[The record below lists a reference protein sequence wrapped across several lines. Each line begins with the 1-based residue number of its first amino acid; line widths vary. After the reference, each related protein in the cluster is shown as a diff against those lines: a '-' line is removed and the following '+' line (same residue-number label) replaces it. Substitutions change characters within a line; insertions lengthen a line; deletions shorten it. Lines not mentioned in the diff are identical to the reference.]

1 MLSHYFEGGR
11 GAKVLSDLMHLS
23 IVLEPAGTFFSTSV
37 TCSSICW
44 TEIITCS
51 KKWKGTSISAI
62 HAHYITSL
70 FATTFQRHQKNVNSN
85 AFLVIF
91 KAKLGNFKIIIK
103 LVSQKL
109 DFL

>member
-1 MLSHYFEGGR
+1 MERYINIGYSRSLDYFSVCHN
-11 GAKVLSDLMHLS
+11 VLTAS
-23 IVLEPAGTFFSTSV
+23 E
-37 TCSSICW
+37 
-44 TEIITCS
+44 
-51 KKWKGTSISAI
+51 
-62 HAHYITSL
+62 
-70 FATTFQRHQKNVNSN
+70 NVNSN